1 MVAAKNIHGRG
12 MNSTA
17 FTALA
22 ANKPDKMS
30 VPVLSMIG
38 ANVKISFTPPN
49 SNGAS
54 ISSYKV
60 WGYNNLTLVYEDITS

>member
-22 ANKPDKMS
+22 ANKPDQMS

-38 ANVKISFTPPN
+38 ANVKVSFTPPN
-49 SNGAS
+49 SNGAN
-54 ISSYKV
+54 ITSYKL
-60 WGYNNLTLVYEDITS
+60 WAYNNLTKTYEDITS